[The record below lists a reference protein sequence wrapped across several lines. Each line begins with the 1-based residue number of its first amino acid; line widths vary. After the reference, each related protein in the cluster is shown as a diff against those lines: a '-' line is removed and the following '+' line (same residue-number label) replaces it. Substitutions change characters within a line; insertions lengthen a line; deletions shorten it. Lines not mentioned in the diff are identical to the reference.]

1 MDESTDKASK
11 AQPGWPCPVCRQQRT
26 RPLCEI
32 PGSGRAAVRAIQFIQ
47 GLTGSAHIELSGGN
61 PKDLNILQE
70 AVERGSYAVLT
81 ADESSVTNLLATADK
96 IMQRVDKAVTGI
108 EEFVSTAKGP
118 LTQTVQ
124 NAEKFSEALA
134 ANSDGIDSFLK
145 NVSSLSKTLE
155 GVSGKLEGLVSRAEE
170 LANAVEP
177 QRVTN
182 IVQNVDTISQNLAT
196 ATKDMKPLLDEF
208 KVVASNLSKAG
219 EATNT
224 TLAKVDGLISS
235 VDPDQVKQ
243 TMDNIS
249 VASAQAREGIAN
261 LTEVSETIGNR
272 NEDIDQ
278 IIQNTR
284 QLTASLNDAAQKVQV
299 TLGKLDGV
307 LGSSD
312 TQGLI
317 AEANKAV
324 KSFQQ
329 VADKVNKQIGP
340 IMNNLER
347 FSGPGLRDFDAL
359 VAEARRSITR
369 IERTVSQIGDD
380 PQSLIF
386 GGSGGVKQY
395 DGRRR
400 R

>member
-1 MDESTDKASK
+1 M
-11 AQPGWPCPVCRQQRT
+11 
-26 RPLCEI
+26 
-32 PGSGRAAVRAIQFIQ
+32 
-47 GLTGSAHIELSGGN
+47 
-61 PKDLNILQE
+61 
-70 AVERGSYAVLT
+70 
-81 ADESSVTNLLATADK
+81 
-96 IMQRVDKAVTGI
+96 
-108 EEFVSTAKGP
+108 
-118 LTQTVQ
+118 
-124 NAEKFSEALA
+124 
-134 ANSDGIDSFLK
+134 
-145 NVSSLSKTLE
+145 SSLSKTLE